1 MGKKN
6 GFTMIEIIFYL
17 AIIAVLVFASFFV
30 LNTINQSRLKNQIIS
45 EVDYQGMLISQ
56 TLAQE
61 IRNAKSI
68 NLDNQNELILQ
79 SDNIEKNPIVFN
91 VSDGNFYIKEG
102 SQERIKLNNSRVSV
116 ASLQIKNNS
125 VSEKYESI
133 KFSFVIA
140 YTNKSGLPDY
150 NYSKS
155 FYGSASTR
163 QEK

>member
-1 MGKKN
+1 MSKKN
-6 GFTMIEIIFYL
+6 GFTMIEIVFYL

-61 IRNAKSI
+61 IRNAKLIS
-68 NLDNQNELILQ
+68 LDDQSELVLQ
-79 SDNIEKNPIVFN
+79 SDGIGKNPIVFS

-102 SQERIKLNNSRVSV
+102 SQERIRLNNSRVSV
-116 ASLQIKNNS
+116 SSLQIKDNS
-125 VSEKYESI
+125 VSEKYGSI
-133 KFSFVIA
+133 RFSFIVT